1 MSQELSADYIRQV
14 LQGISVPPQP
24 QIMVDL
30 QMEQYMPDPDLDVI
44 ARLISQDPGLSGALL
59 KIVNS
64 AHYGLSNKIAS
75 IQRAVNLLGSRSVI
89 NLFNTLSI
97 RGEMS
102 DETIVT
108 LNRFWDTAQD
118 VAMTCLTLA
127 KRIGYQPADEAYAL
141 GLFHNCGIPL
151 MLKRF
156 PEYMGVLEQAY
167 AGATDEVR
175 VVDGEN
181 DRLNTNHAVVG
192 YYVAKSWNLPKHLCE
207 AIANHHNVLTVF
219 NEDSSRNSQL
229 KTLLAILKM
238 AENICACYR
247 TLGQQDEDFEWA
259 SIETTILEYVGFSEY
274 DFQIL
279 KESIRD
285 LDIS

>member
-1 MSQELSADYIRQV
+1 
-14 LQGISVPPQP
+14 
-24 QIMVDL
+24 
-30 QMEQYMPDPDLDVI
+30 
-44 ARLISQDPGLSGALL
+44 
-59 KIVNS
+59 
-64 AHYGLSNKIAS
+64 
-75 IQRAVNLLGSRSVI
+75 
-89 NLFNTLSI
+89 
-97 RGEMS
+97 
-102 DETIVT
+102 
-108 LNRFWDTAQD
+108 
-118 VAMTCLTLA
+118 MTCLTLA

-207 AIANHHNVLTVF
+207 AIANHHNVQTVF
-219 NEDSSRNSQL
+219 SEDSSRNSQL

-247 TLGQQDEDFEWA
+247 TLGEQDEDFEWA
-259 SIETTILEYVGFSEY
+259 SIETSILEYVGFSEY